1 MLDSH
6 EQFTPRLLLDLAP
19 KCADIQAFQD
29 EHSHLIIGAN
39 SPDAQQRR
47 LELFRST
54 LDRLD
59 TESVARR
66 TEGIYVPT
74 LFNGYCTTHIGSVLE
89 EMGDFQLAQGHLF
102 NGVHILDRRLGA
114 EHPVVA
120 SLVRHVMM
128 HYL

>member
-6 EQFTPRLLLDLAP
+6 DQFTPRLLLDLAP
-19 KCADIQAFQD
+19 KCADIKAFQD

-39 SPDAQQRR
+39 SPAARQQR

-54 LDRLD
+54 LARLD
-59 TESVARR
+59 SEKPGRS
-66 TEGIYVPT
+66 EGVYVPT
-74 LFNGYCTTHIGSVLE
+74 LFSGYCTTHVGSLLE
-89 EMGDFQLAQGHLF
+89 EMGDYQLAQGHLF
-102 NGVHILDRRLGA
+102 NGVQILDRRLGA